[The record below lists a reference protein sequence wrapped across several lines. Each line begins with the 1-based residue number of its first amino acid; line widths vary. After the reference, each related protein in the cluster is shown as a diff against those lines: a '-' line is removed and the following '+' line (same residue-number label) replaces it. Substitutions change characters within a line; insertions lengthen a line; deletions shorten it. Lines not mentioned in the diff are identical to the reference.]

1 MKVKH
6 SIGKVIYPAIALAW
20 LVIGLSACTEEPKE
34 PSLYDR
40 LDGVYMI
47 ATVVDDFIERLL
59 VNDTLNANPAINRAR
74 KAVPKAGLKYRLT
87 SLTCQATGGPCTY
100 TGRSMKETHAQMY
113 ITEEQ
118 WQAMMTDFKATLDE
132 FKVPQAEQAE
142 LIAIIESTKPDIV
155 VPSQG

>member
-1 MKVKH
+1 MIRKH
-6 SIGKVIYPAIALAW
+6 SISKVVYLAIALAW
-20 LVIGLSACTEEPKE
+20 LAMGLSACTEEPKE

-59 VNDTLNANPAINRAR
+59 VNDTLNTNPAINEAR
-74 KAVPKAGLKYRLT
+74 QSVPKAGLKYRVT

-100 TGRSMKETHAQMY
+100 TGRSMKESHAHLN

-118 WQAMMTDFKATLDE
+118 WQAMVPDFKATLDE

-155 VPSQG
+155 TQPQG

>member
-1 MKVKH
+1 MTRKH
-6 SIGKVIYPAIALAW
+6 SISKVVYLAIALPWFA
-20 LVIGLSACTEEPKE
+20 IGLSACTEEPKE

-40 LDGVYMI
+40 LGGVYPI

>member
-1 MKVKH
+1 MTRKH
-6 SIGKVIYPAIALAW
+6 SISKVVYLAIALTW
-20 LVIGLSACTEEPKE
+20 LAIGLSACTEEPKE

-40 LDGVYMI
+40 LGGVYPI
-47 ATVVDDFIERLL
+47 ATVVDSFIERLL
-59 VNDTLNANPAINRAR
+59 ANDTLNANPAINQAR
-74 KAVPKAGLKYRLT
+74 KAVPKAGLKYRVT